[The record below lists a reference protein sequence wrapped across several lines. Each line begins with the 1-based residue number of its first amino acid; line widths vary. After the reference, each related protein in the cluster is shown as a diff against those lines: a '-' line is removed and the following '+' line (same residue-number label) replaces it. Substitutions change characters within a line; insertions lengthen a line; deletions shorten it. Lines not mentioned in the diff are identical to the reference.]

1 MENTFDVIVVGG
13 GHAGL
18 EAAIASAKMGAKTH
32 LFTILIQNI
41 ALASCNP
48 AVGGLGKGHLVK
60 EIDALGG
67 VMGQITDL
75 CGLQFRTLNASKGP
89 AVRGTRAQIDMD
101 MYPIIAKR
109 FALNTPNLTL
119 SQELITDLLLQQ
131 DSDGN
136 FAVIGVKSNLNKEY
150 KAKCVI
156 LTTGTFLNG
165 LIHVGETKLENG
177 RFGELSARTLCNS
190 FHQMG
195 LEVGRLKTGT
205 CARIDGR
212 SIDFSNLEKHNGDEN
227 PPHFSART
235 KDFNPT
241 QIPCFVTYT
250 NQKTHEIIRQN
261 FYRAPLFT
269 GQIQGVGPRYCPSI
283 EDKVNR
289 FAHKERHQLFLE
301 PQTRDCVEYYIN
313 GLTTSLPVEVQEAM
327 IHSIEGLE
335 NAKITRYGY
344 AIEYDYIQPTE
355 LYHTLECKKCTNL
368 YLAGQIN
375 GTTGYEEAAAQ
386 GIMAGINA
394 ALRVQGKEPFILQR
408 SLAYIGVMIDDL
420 VTKGTNEPYRVFTS
434 RAEYRLLLREDN
446 AYLRLGEYGYEFG
459 LLTQDEYN
467 KILKDKQ
474 DIARILEFLTHNFI
488 TPSKANKELLD
499 SLGLKGIGDKASL
512 VQLLGIN
519 EINIQALEG
528 LCKYF
533 GLDLIDVSLQA
544 KEQVCIESKYANY
557 ITKQQDSINNMEQML
572 QVEIPKNF
580 EFDTI
585 PGLSLEVIEKLKK
598 INPKSLFEAS
608 EISGITPAS
617 LDVLHLYIHLHTKKG
632 QTQEA

>member
-60 EIDALGG
+60 ELDALGG
-67 VMGQITDL
+67 VMGEITDL

-109 FALNTPNLTL
+109 FALNTPNLTI
-119 SQELITDLLLQQ
+119 SQELITDLLLRQ
-131 DSDGN
+131 DAQGG
-136 FAVIGVKSNLNKEY
+136 FEVIGVKSNLGKQYE
-150 KAKCVI
+150 AKCVV

-165 LIHVGETKLENG
+165 LIHIGETKLENG
-177 RFGELSARTLCNS
+177 RFGELSARTLS
-190 FHQMG
+190 GAFAQIG

-212 SIDFSNLEKHNGDEN
+212 SIDFSELERHDGDEN

-327 IHSIEGLE
+327 IHSIKGLE

-344 AIEYDYIQPTE
+344 AIEYDYIQPTTQ
-355 LYHTLECKKCTNL
+355 YK
-368 YLAGQIN
+368 ADSSVPR
-375 GTTGYEEAAAQ
+375 GTTRVDSVQNAYVGLKAQ
-386 GIMAGINA
+386 TYRYIYAEDGTLLEKQDMGVSSYKM
-394 ALRVQGKEPFILQR
+394 RPTTILYNPSDVANNDQHISENR
-408 SLAYIGVMIDDL
+408 LPATEDSKVSDL
-420 VTKGTNEPYRVFTS
+420 VP
-434 RAEYRLLLREDN
+434 
-446 AYLRLGEYGYEFG
+446 
-459 LLTQDEYN
+459 
-467 KILKDKQ
+467 
-474 DIARILEFLTHNFI
+474 LE
-488 TPSKANKELLD
+488 
-499 SLGLKGIGDKASL
+499 
-512 VQLLGIN
+512 
-519 EINIQALEG
+519 
-528 LCKYF
+528 
-533 GLDLIDVSLQA
+533 
-544 KEQVCIESKYANY
+544 IE
-557 ITKQQDSINNMEQML
+557 
-572 QVEIPKNF
+572 
-580 EFDTI
+580 
-585 PGLSLEVIEKLKK
+585 
-598 INPKSLFEAS
+598 
-608 EISGITPAS
+608 
-617 LDVLHLYIHLHTKKG
+617 
-632 QTQEA
+632 